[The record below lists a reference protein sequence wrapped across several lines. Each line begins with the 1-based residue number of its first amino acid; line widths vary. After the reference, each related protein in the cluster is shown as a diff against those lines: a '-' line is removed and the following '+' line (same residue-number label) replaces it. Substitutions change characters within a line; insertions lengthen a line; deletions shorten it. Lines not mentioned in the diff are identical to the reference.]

1 MSDKLSRRDFFAFL
15 ARPATQ
21 AARRVAAQEQR
32 ARAVRSVPQDE
43 ADARCAQCYAVYPAE
58 SGETLCPD
66 CRVAQA
72 KNQALLAD
80 LFKAK

>member
-1 MSDKLSRRDFFAFL
+1 MGDILSRRDFFALL
-15 ARPATQ
+15 ARPAKQ
-21 AARRVAAQEQR
+21 AARRGAAEELR
-32 ARAVRSVPQDE
+32 ARAVQSVLHAE
-43 ADARCAQCYAVYPAE
+43 ADARCAQCYAAYPAE

-72 KNQALLAD
+72 KNEALLAD